1 MHLSKP
7 FNVRYSVSLHSKS
20 ITEVESRDFHV
31 IFKNVL
37 PVMPLKK
44 MLKYTK
50 LQKDI
55 PHSKRHRIKLHK
67 GFLIAPKTT
76 SFNSPLDPRHCL
88 LRSSNSRVTQ
98 RMRERLDSSWVSG
111 GCHSW
116 VSSGL
121 RCSSRWFRDRL

>member
-7 FNVRYSVSLHSKS
+7 FNVRYSVSLRSKS

-50 LQKDI
+50 LQKYI

-76 SFNSPLDPRHCL
+76 LFNSPLDPKHRL
-88 LRSSNSRVTQ
+88 LRPSNPRVTQ
-98 RMRERLDSSWVSG
+98 RMRERPDSSWVSG
-111 GCHSW
+111 GHRSW
-116 VSSGL
+116 VSGGL
-121 RCSSRWFRDRL
+121 RCGSRRFRHRL

>member
-1 MHLSKP
+1 MYLSKS
-7 FNVRYSVSLHSKS
+7 FNVRYSVSLHSKL

-55 PHSKRHRIKLHK
+55 SHSKRHRMKLHK
-67 GFLIAPKTT
+67 AFLIAPKTT
-76 SFNSPLDPRHCL
+76 PFNSPLNPKHRL
-88 LRSSNSRVTQ
+88 LRPSNPRVTQ
-98 RMRERLDSSWVSG
+98 RMRERPDSSWVSSG
-111 GCHSW
+111 HRSW

-121 RCSSRWFRDRL
+121 RCSSRRFRHRV